1 MCITQLLRVKFWHSR
16 EQSDDVATAIPP
28 VRTETFVIDVQ
39 QEGAM
44 LADFTIFPLDQ
55 GGSGLSRFMCELVE
69 IIEASGLD
77 HSMHAMGTLVE
88 GPSDKVFE
96 VIRKC
101 HDSMADKCDRVFTAI
116 KIDDRRGAVGLMTKK
131 VESVE
136 EKLGR
141 QVHK

>member
-1 MCITQLLRVKFWHSR
+1 
-16 EQSDDVATAIPP
+16 
-28 VRTETFVIDVQ
+28 
-39 QEGAM
+39 M

-55 GGSGLSRFMCELVE
+55 GGAGLSRFMCELVE

-77 HSMHAMGTLVE
+77 HSMHAMGTLLE

-101 HDSMADKCDRVFTAI
+101 HDNMASKCDRAFTAI
-116 KIDDRRGAVGLMTKK
+116 KIDDRKGAEGSMTKK

-136 EKLGR
+136 EKLGH
-141 QVHK
+141 QIHKCSVPTKCSV

>member
-1 MCITQLLRVKFWHSR
+1 
-16 EQSDDVATAIPP
+16 
-28 VRTETFVIDVQ
+28 
-39 QEGAM
+39 M

-55 GGSGLSRFMCELVE
+55 GGAGLSRFMCELVE

-101 HDSMADKCDRVFTAI
+101 HDNMAEKCDRVFTAI
-116 KIDDRRGAVGLMTKK
+116 KIDDRKGALGLMTKK

-141 QVHK
+141 QIHKCSVPTK